1 MRISDWS
8 SDVCSSDLTGD
19 YDIALAVGVEQ
30 MTGMGMLGAA
40 RQSAIPIEGL
50 MGSTSMPATFA
61 EAGREYAA
69 KYGTSFAQFA
79 KVSVKNHHHATMN
92 PKAVLRTETPLEM
105 VMEAEMIAYPNTT
118 LK

>member
-1 MRISDWS
+1 MVRRPPRSPRTDTLFPCTTFFRS
-8 SDVCSSDLTGD
+8 SNAFATGATAVREAWMAVRTGD

-69 KYGTSFAQFA
+69 KYGTSFEIGRAN
-79 KVSVKNHHHATMN
+79 V
-92 PKAVLRTETPLEM
+92 
-105 VMEAEMIAYPNTT
+105 
-118 LK
+118 

>member
-1 MRISDWS
+1 MVGQKIFQQIGQTGIPIANVSNACATGATAVREAWMA
-8 SDVCSSDLTGD
+8 VRTGD

-40 RQSAIPIEGL
+40 RQTAIPIEGL

-69 KYGTSFAQFA
+69 RSEGRR
-79 KVSVKNHHHATMN
+79 VGEGGVD
-92 PKAVLRTETPLEM
+92 
-105 VMEAEMIAYPNTT
+105 
-118 LK
+118 

>member
-1 MRISDWS
+1 MAGR
-8 SDVCSSDLTGD
+8 TGD

-30 MTGMGMLGAA
+30 MTGMGMIGAA

-69 KYGTSFAQFA
+69 KYSTSFAQFA
-79 KVSVKNHHHATMN
+79 KVSVKKHHQDRESTSLN
-92 PKAVLRTETPLEM
+92 PSTKCAARMPPP
-105 VMEAEMIAYPNTT
+105 ASHKKKN
-118 LK
+118 